1 MASQAQNPENQP
13 SSTLEEIRAA
23 RLEKVAGSVEIYRS
37 RSTITRAVR

>member
-23 RLEKVAGSVEIYRS
+23 RLEKVAGYLTVY
-37 RSTITRAVR
+37 